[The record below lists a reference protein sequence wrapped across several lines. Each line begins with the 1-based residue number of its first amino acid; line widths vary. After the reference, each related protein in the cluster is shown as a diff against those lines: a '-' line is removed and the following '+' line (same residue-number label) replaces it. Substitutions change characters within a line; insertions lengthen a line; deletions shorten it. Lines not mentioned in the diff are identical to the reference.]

1 MFAKAFVFVAMALL
15 LPVVEAVITK
25 SRPSKISLDPNNLP
39 HMKAKKR
46 IGDV

>member
-1 MFAKAFVFVAMALL
+1 MFAKSFVFVALL

-46 IGDV
+46 IGNV